1 MKVSEAMTS
10 QVSTAAPTDTVR
22 KVAQVMA
29 HVETG
34 VVPSSRAAR
43 WWAWSPTATSSCA
56 WSPRAAAS
64 TAPISEAMSEGEV
77 LSVKEDDV
85 LADATAKMASNQV
98 RRLVVLNE
106 AGNLT
111 GILSLGDVAKD
122 YGAKQVGRTLEEIS
136 AEGGEAA
143 LNSLHALAP
152 TWRLRRLSAP
162 IGGGGRAR

>member
-1 MKVSEAMTS
+1 MKVSDAMTS

-34 VVPSSRAAR
+34 AVPIVENGKVVGLVTDRDIVLRVVAEGRSFDS
-43 WWAWSPTATSSCA
+43 
-56 WSPRAAAS
+56 
-64 TAPISEAMSEGEV
+64 PISEAMSEGDV
-77 LSVKEDDV
+77 QSVREDDV
-85 LADATAKMASNQV
+85 LADATAKMASHQI

-122 YGAKQVGRTLEEIS
+122 YGSKQVGKTLEDIS
-136 AEGGEAA
+136 AEPADAGVAA
-143 LNSLHALAP
+143 Q
-152 TWRLRRLSAP
+152 
-162 IGGGGRAR
+162 